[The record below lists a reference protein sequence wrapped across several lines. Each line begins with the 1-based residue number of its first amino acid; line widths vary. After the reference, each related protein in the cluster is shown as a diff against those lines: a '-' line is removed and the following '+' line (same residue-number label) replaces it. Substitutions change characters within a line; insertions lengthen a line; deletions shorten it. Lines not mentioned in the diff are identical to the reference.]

1 MEDRVLKVLNNLNED
16 IILYDG
22 NYMLDEGIIDSLE
35 VIDIVAALEKEF
47 NISIGAKYIVKE
59 NFTNKESITN
69 FMIKLLNQEK
79 NKNDKDN

>member
-1 MEDRVLKVLNNLNED
+1 M
-16 IILYDG
+16 
-22 NYMLDEGIIDSLE
+22 
-35 VIDIVAALEKEF
+35 IDIVAALEKEF